1 MTPRKIQLILLI
13 LITFLLGYFVGV
25 SKVNIEWSHY
35 KPNITVINREPPT
48 TASLVDFSTF
58 WTVWDRITSNYYDKT
73 AVDPQ
78 KMLNGAITGMVQ
90 SLGDP
95 YTMYLPPTQNAN
107 FQQYLAGQF
116 TGIGAELGMKG
127 KQIIVIAPLVGSPAE
142 KAGIK
147 PGDAILAVDGKDM
160 STWTLQ
166 QAVNTIRGPKGT
178 KVTLTIL
185 HENSKKAQDIQITRD
200 VITVKSVDGWVKQVK
215 DIDAISQDLKK
226 SDRANDSIVYLRLS
240 QFGDNTNKD
249 WSALITSLVP
259 KINAVSPKGI
269 ILDLRDNPGGY
280 VTDAVFIAGEFLA
293 EGKPVVTQDMGNGNP
308 TTFYV
313 NRRGSLLNIPLI
325 VLINGGSASASEI
338 VSGSLRDNDRAKLV
352 GDKSFGKGT
361 MQEEVDLGGGA
372 GLHVSIARWLTPKG
386 TWVGKGVNGT
396 GLTPDF
402 PISLDPK
409 DPSHDTQLE
418 KAIDVL
424 TQ

>member
-1 MTPRKIQLILLI
+1 M
-13 LITFLLGYFVGV
+13 ITFLVGYFVGI

-35 KPNITVINREPPT
+35 KPSVTVINKEPP
-48 TASLVDFSTF
+48 ASATLVDFTLF
-58 WTVWDRITSNYYDKT
+58 WTVWDRIINNYYDKT

-107 FQQYLAGQF
+107 FQQFLAGQF

-127 KQIIVIAPLVGSPAE
+127 KQIIVVAPLVGSPSE
-142 KAGIK
+142 KAGLK
-147 PGDAILAVDGKDM
+147 PGDAIVGVDGKDI
-160 STWTLQ
+160 STWTLP
-166 QAVNTIRGPKGT
+166 QAVENIRGPKGS
-178 KVTLTIL
+178 KVTLTIV
-185 HENSKKAQDIQITRD
+185 HENSSKAQDVVITRD

-215 DIDAISQDLKK
+215 DVDAISSTLQK
-226 SDRANDSIVYLRLS
+226 SDKANDAIVYLRLS

-249 WSALITSLVP
+249 WSALITSLMP
-259 KINAVSPKGI
+259 KIQSMNAKGV

-280 VTDAVFIAGEFLA
+280 VTDAVFIAGEFLSQ
-293 EGKPVVTQDMGNGNP
+293 GKPVVTQDMGNGQSN
-308 TTFYV
+308 TFTV
-313 NRRGSLLNIPLI
+313 NRQGSLLNIPMV

-338 VSGSLRDNDRAKLV
+338 VSGALRDDGRAKLV

-396 GLTPDF
+396 GLIPDF
-402 PISLDPK
+402 SVSLDPK